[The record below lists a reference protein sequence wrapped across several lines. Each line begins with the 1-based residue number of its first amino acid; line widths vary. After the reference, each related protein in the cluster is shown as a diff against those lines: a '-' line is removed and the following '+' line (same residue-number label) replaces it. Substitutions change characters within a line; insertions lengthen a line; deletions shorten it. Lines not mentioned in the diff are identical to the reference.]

1 MSIGGPIRLAAMPG
15 IRARR
20 TCALALAACAL
31 ALTACGGDE
40 EGTIPQE
47 PGQQLLAQL
56 QAVRQAIDSGQC
68 DAAQASAVEL
78 ATNLSALPEDVDPAV
93 RAALVDAGAN
103 LTALAGDPTQCE
115 EPDVGTTD
123 VAEPTTTTETTTT
136 ETTTDEE
143 PEEPDEEPEDDSG
156 GEPPA
161 DTPGKGDPG
170 GPKGDGEG
178 CEGGSSGGIG
188 AEDG

>member
-1 MSIGGPIRLAAMPG
+1 MSVGGPIRLAAMPG

-31 ALTACGGDE
+31 ALTACGGGE

-56 QAVRQAIDSGQC
+56 EAIQQAIDSRQC
-68 DAAQASAVEL
+68 AAAQASAIEFAANV
-78 ATNLSALPEDVDPAV
+78 SALPEDVDPAV

-115 EPDVGTTD
+115 EPEIGTTD

-143 PEEPDEEPEDDSG
+143 HEEPEEKPDEDSG

-161 DTPGKGDPG
+161 ETPGKGDPG

-178 CEGGSSGGIG
+178 FEGGSSGGIG
-188 AEDG
+188 AEGD